1 MWGEISFA
9 LLKLTEMRYI
19 SKRFYLVFIFIIC
32 SLGIA
37 NSQYIGEIGVMGGVS
52 YYNGDAN
59 STTPF
64 VENNLM
70 LGGLFRASFT
80 KRSVLKLDIAKASVS
95 GDTENFPNKFPK
107 NQQAKFERD
116 FWELGLQY
124 ELNFFKYGPE
134 SWDKNVKCHTPYILL
149 GPGMA
154 IYQTTDKNEYAYN
167 IAFGLGYKFKFADRF
182 NIGAEWS
189 MRKLF
194 RDDFDVTGSSN
205 KFLDDSY
212 KVGHSSIKN
221 NDWYSFAFLYLS
233 MDIIKRKGRC
243 TELR

>member
-1 MWGEISFA
+1 MV
-9 LLKLTEMRYI
+9 LVRKTLKIDGKMRYNGI
-19 SKRFYLVFIFIIC
+19 RFYLVFTFILC

-37 NSQYIGEIGVMGGVS
+37 NSQYVCEIGPIGGVS

-64 VENNLM
+64 LENNLM
-70 LGGLFRASFT
+70 VGGIFRANIT
-80 KRSVLKLDIAKASVS
+80 TRSVLKLDFARASVS
-95 GDTENFPNKFPK
+95 GNTENFPNKFPQD
-107 NQQAKFERD
+107 QQAKFERD
-116 FWELGLQY
+116 FWDLGLQY
-124 ELNFFKYGPE
+124 ELNFFKFGPDQ
-134 SWDKNVKCHTPYILL
+134 WDRTVKCHSPYILI

-154 IYQTTDKNEYAYN
+154 MYQNSDKNEYAYN
-167 IAFGLGYKFKFADRF
+167 LTFGLGYKFKFANRF
-182 NIGAEWS
+182 NVGAEWS

-194 RDDFDVTGSSN
+194 RDDFDVTNSSN

-212 KVGHSSIKN
+212 NIGSNSIKN
-221 NDWYSFAFLYLS
+221 NDWYSFAFIYLT